1 MNPRLSHILNL
12 LKKSSYNKNYEDIRI
27 LYEGVEDKAYIY
39 GINKKGNSINI
50 GNISLSSFALILGT
64 LLFKDPLR
72 FEAGISSV
80 NDRSVLIDIKMG
92 NLLSVSLDFP
102 SDNAY
107 LSYETGP
114 VNKNFGDNQSELIR
128 SGFELIDTKFI
139 SFIENLFKF

>member
-12 LKKSSYNKNYEDIRI
+12 LKKSSCNKSYEKIRI
-27 LYEGVEDKAYIY
+27 LYEGEKDKAYIY

-50 GNISLSSFALILGT
+50 GDISLSTFALILGI

-80 NDRSVLIDIKMG
+80 NDKSVLIDTKMG

-114 VNKNFGDNQSELIR
+114 INKGFGKNQSELIR
-128 SGFELIDTKFI
+128 SSFELIDTKFI
-139 SFIENLFKF
+139 PFIGNLFKF